1 MTATI
6 IVRSLCIVESSLAVR
21 VAAILPIERSGTK
34 QFVKPCRGWA
44 NDVPGKIAKNLQ
56 KPQILGH
63 DRVFLSSTG
72 VGVVQS
78 VDNALR
84 W

>member
-1 MTATI
+1 M
-6 IVRSLCIVESSLAVR
+6 C
-21 VAAILPIERSGTK
+21 
-34 QFVKPCRGWA
+34 Q
-44 NDVPGKIAKNLQ
+44 GKSQKNLQ

-84 W
+84 

>member
-34 QFVKPCRGWA
+34 QFVKPCRG
-44 NDVPGKIAKNLQ
+44 
-56 KPQILGH
+56 
-63 DRVFLSSTG
+63 
-72 VGVVQS
+72 
-78 VDNALR
+78 
-84 W
+84 

>member
-34 QFVKPCRGWA
+34 
-44 NDVPGKIAKNLQ
+44 
-56 KPQILGH
+56 
-63 DRVFLSSTG
+63 
-72 VGVVQS
+72 
-78 VDNALR
+78 
-84 W
+84 